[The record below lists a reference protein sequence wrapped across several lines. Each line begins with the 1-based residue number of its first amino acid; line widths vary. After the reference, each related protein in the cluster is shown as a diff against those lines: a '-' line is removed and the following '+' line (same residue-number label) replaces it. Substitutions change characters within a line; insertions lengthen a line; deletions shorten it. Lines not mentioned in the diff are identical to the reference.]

1 MDTLKVMEYSALPL
15 YNFYKIDDVK
25 YIQFGKEHV
34 LSPIAFIDGN
44 WYFLPESTFEHENYL
59 NRNNTYNGLF

>member
-34 LSPIAFIDGN
+34 LST
-44 WYFLPESTFEHENYL
+44 TFCLKVPL
-59 NRNNTYNGLF
+59 NMKII